1 MADRQRWDK
10 AQHYEQSWWDTRKA
24 NLDLSYFKT
33 FAEELQSFM
42 PVGTVTTSTSILEI
56 GSGPAGILTHLD
68 TPDKHAI
75 DPLETFYATVD
86 AFARVRDPRT
96 HYYAVR
102 GEELPF
108 PDRRFDLVIMDNVLD
123 HAQDPMQVL
132 REMQRVIKPNGV
144 VFFRQNVYHV
154 WGLGVRWLMERFVL
168 DPGHPHTFTSASLRS
183 ALSSLGFVIERE
195 KRRGHI
201 RTWWQELRSGN
212 RKALVRALLF
222 VTRDKVTYAL
232 RAPR

>member
-1 MADRQRWDK
+1 MADRHRWEK

-24 NLDLSYFKT
+24 NLDLSYFKS
-33 FAEELQSFM
+33 FADELQSFL
-42 PVGTVTTSTSILEI
+42 PTGTVKASTSILEI

-68 TPDKHAI
+68 SNDKHAI
-75 DPLETFYATVD
+75 DPLESFYATVD
-86 AFARVRDPRT
+86 SFVRVRDSRT
-96 HYYAVR
+96 HYYTVR

-108 PDRRFDLVIMDNVLD
+108 PDNRFDLIIMDNVLD

-132 REMQRVIKPNGV
+132 REMQRVIKPNGL

-154 WGLGVRWLMERFVL
+154 WGLSARWLMERFVL
-168 DPGHPHTFTSASLRS
+168 DPGHPHTFTSSSLKQ
-183 ALSSLGFVIERE
+183 ALTSLGFGIERE
-195 KRRGHI
+195 KRRGYV

-212 RKALVRALLF
+212 RKALVRAMLF